1 MIGTMRISRFRAL
14 VLLLAVL
21 HLGSGVV
28 SAFGAC
34 CDKDVHQGK
43 ERMMECCLKGG
54 PNHICPFM
62 AKSKRAKAPGRVNAA
77 CPMGHDDGV
86 PVTGFASAP
95 LEPVAV
101 ASPEAVS
108 VRAAM
113 VEESAIVRSAHPPN
127 PPPKF

>member
-1 MIGTMRISRFRAL
+1 MRLSRFRAL

-34 CDKDVHQGK
+34 CDKDVHDGK

-62 AKSKRAKAPGRVNAA
+62 SRSKRSKAPGKVDAA

-86 PVTGFASAP
+86 PVTGFASGTLEPVSVAP
-95 LEPVAV
+95 LET
-101 ASPEAVS
+101 VS
-108 VRAAM
+108 VRAATI
-113 VEESAIVRSAHPPN
+113 EETAIVRSAHPPN

>member
-1 MIGTMRISRFRAL
+1 MRLSRFRTV

-21 HLGSGVV
+21 HVGSGVV
-28 SAFGAC
+28 SAFAAC

-43 ERMMECCLKGG
+43 ERLMECCLKGG

-62 AKSKRAKAPGRVNAA
+62 SKSKRSKAPGRVNAA

-95 LEPVAV
+95 LDSVAV
-101 ASPEAVS
+101 ASPEVVTA
-108 VRAAM
+108 RWEAI
-113 VEESAIVRSAHPPN
+113 EESAIVRFAYPPN